1 MRNKLKTIEENKVVQ
16 FSQEHNFEE
25 SIDAMVSD
33 NEKKER
39 IKKALDIHML
49 ETREKHM
56 QPMGQTLFSFTQGDP
71 NAMIGKQHSIGNM
84 DQATGSEQEQQNQE
98 QKSIEQQRMEQ
109 QQQLWQS
116 SDHKQQAAPVRTCPC
131 CVQFLQDTFH
141 MSNKEA
147 TEFTGGATGG
157 PVTYGSNTSSE
168 SYGANAPSGEYNS
181 NAPSGSYSSSSGN
194 YNSKGPMNDDDD
206 SKYMG
211 QRMGYES

>member
-1 MRNKLKTIEENKVVQ
+1 MVQ
-16 FSQEHNFEE
+16 FSQEHKFEE

-39 IKKALDIHML
+39 IKRALDIHML
-49 ETREKHM
+49 NSREKHM

-71 NAMIGKQHSIGNM
+71 NAMIGKQHSIG
-84 DQATGSEQEQQNQE
+84 QAGESEEEQK
-98 QKSIEQQRMEQ
+98 QKSIEEQRMEQ

-116 SDHKQQAAPVRTCPC
+116 SGQKQHGAPVRTCPC

-147 TEFTGGATGG
+147 TEFTGGGG
-157 PVTYGSNTSSE
+157 SEAVMYGSNTTSE
-168 SYGANAPSGEYNS
+168 SYGANAPSGEYSS
-181 NAPSGSYSSSSGN
+181 NTPSGSYSSSSSN
-194 YNSKGPMNDDDD
+194 YSGKGPKDDEDD